1 MNIFD
6 DCGLEF
12 VSPGESVTASTTLTS
27 LVKVPRRHCYG
38 DLQVWKDS
46 KLCQCGKKE
55 LAPHEKNEEIGGDHC
70 ALFYIAV
77 RTPSEV

>member
-1 MNIFD
+1 MMNISFD

-12 VSPGESVTASTTLTS
+12 VSPGESVTDNIDLTS
-27 LVKVPRRHCYG
+27 AEEALYS
-38 DLQVWKDS
+38 DLQVWKNS

-55 LAPHEKNEEIGGDHC
+55 LAPHAKNEEIGGDHC
-70 ALFYIAV
+70 ALFYIIAV